1 MVEMD
6 RSAWLEHAAAAA
18 TAASAAAAAVAASLL
33 RRLRA
38 DAVMLTP
45 AL

>member
-18 TAASAAAAAVAASLL
+18 AASAAAAAAAASLL